1 MLRKITNSLLVTRQ
15 LATSLTR
22 YSSLATN
29 PLTTPLMFRFEQII
43 HLYALAIIPILIFF
57 FIMAMMYRKRIMQR
71 FGESHLIQQLMPQ
84 VSKYKH
90 TVKFILLIL
99 SMSLLC
105 VAYANPQWGTKKE
118 KVKRKSSD
126 VFIALDVSESM
137 LAQDLPPSRL
147 DRAKQFTQKLI
158 RELKGERIGTIIFA
172 GNAYMQMPLTAD
184 YSSAAMF
191 VKSASTRMVP
201 TQGTAIGDAIR
212 LATQSYDESGKFHK
226 ALIIITDGE
235 NHDQD
240 ALDQAKAAAEQG
252 VLIFTIGVG
261 TSSGS
266 PIPTFA
272 NGQSQ
277 YKKDKQGSTV
287 ISKLNENMLSS
298 LAAAG
303 SGKYYN
309 ITNGEKVI
317 EALQKYIE
325 TLEKQEFEQRTFSEY
340 ESYFQW
346 FLALALLFLLIEF
359 LLSYQKSEWWSKRDI
374 FRV

>member
-1 MLRKITNSLLVTRQ
+1 
-15 LATSLTR
+15 
-22 YSSLATN
+22 
-29 PLTTPLMFRFEQII
+29 MFRFEQII

-71 FGESHLIQQLMPQ
+71 FGESHLVRQLMPQ

-90 TVKFILLIL
+90 TVKFILLL
-99 SMSLLC
+99 FSMSLLC

-240 ALDQAKAAAEQG
+240 ALDQAKIAAEQG
-252 VLIFTIGVG
+252 VLIFTVGVG
-261 TSSGS
+261 TSAGS
-266 PIPTFA
+266 PIPTFE

-277 YKKDKQGSTV
+277 YKKDKQGNTV
-287 ISKLNENMLSS
+287 VSKLNENMLSS

-317 EALQKYIE
+317 DALQKYIE

>member
-1 MLRKITNSLLVTRQ
+1 
-15 LATSLTR
+15 
-22 YSSLATN
+22 
-29 PLTTPLMFRFEQII
+29 
-43 HLYALAIIPILIFF
+43 
-57 FIMAMMYRKRIMQR
+57 MAMMYRKRIMQR
-71 FGESHLIQQLMPQ
+71 FGESHLVRQLMPQ

-90 TVKFILLIL
+90 TVKFILLL
-99 SMSLLC
+99 FSMSLLC

-240 ALDQAKAAAEQG
+240 ALDQAKIAAEQG
-252 VLIFTIGVG
+252 VLIFTVGVG
-261 TSSGS
+261 TSAGS
-266 PIPTFA
+266 PIPTFE

-277 YKKDKQGSTV
+277 YKKDKQGNTV
-287 ISKLNENMLSS
+287 VSKLNENMLSS

-317 EALQKYIE
+317 DALQKYIE